1 MPLNNAV
8 FLILR
13 ARREKAI
20 SIRFALEETYFKYK
34 SGKMPLNN
42 AVFLILHAS
51 RREKAI
57 SRRFAL
63 EETY

>member
-1 MPLNNAV
+1 MRDKEVDSLV
-8 FLILR
+8 HR
-13 ARREKAI
+13 TKY
-20 SIRFALEETYFKYK
+20 TFKYK
-34 SGKMPLNN
+34 SGKRPLNN

-57 SRRFAL
+57 SIRFAL